1 LANIGTGAVDK
12 HSMVITIGT
21 SSAARII
28 TDKPVTDPSM
38 RTFCYHAKDNNY
50 IIGGASNNGAVVL
63 QWLAETLLQTHESLP
78 TLFKLAKNIPAGCDG
93 LLFLPYILGERAPI
107 WDSHAKGN
115 FFGLTINH
123 TKAHLVRAVMEA
135 VIYGVYSIGK
145 ILMEKN
151 PSVEIYATGGF
162 ANSPLWLQILA
173 DVSNCRVLVSGS
185 VESSA
190 MGAVVAGMESL
201 NLPPFPAN
209 KILSVHE
216 PDAAR
221 HEIYKLQFKKFERL
235 YELLKDEFKNDSTIV
250 KKDVPVS
257 IEEL

>member
-1 LANIGTGAVDK
+1 
-12 HSMVITIGT
+12 MVITIGT

-28 TDKPVTDPSM
+28 TDKPGTDPAM
-38 RTFCYHAKDNNY
+38 RTFCYHAKDNSY

-78 TLFKLAKNIPAGCDG
+78 TLFKLAKNIPAGSDG

-107 WDSHAKGN
+107 WNSYAKGN
-115 FFGLTINH
+115 FFGVTINH
-123 TKAHLVRAVMEA
+123 TKAHLVRSVMEG
-135 VIYGVYSIGK
+135 VIYSVYSIGK

-151 PSVEIYATGGF
+151 PSIEIFATGGF

-173 DVSNCRVLVSGS
+173 DVCNCRVLVSGS

-190 MGAVVAGMESL
+190 MGAVVVGLESL
-201 NLPPFPAN
+201 NLPALPAN

-216 PDAAR
+216 PDAAC
-221 HEIYKLQFKKFERL
+221 HETYQVQFRKFERI
-235 YELLKDEFKNDSTIV
+235 YELLKEEFKNDV
-250 KKDVPVS
+250 LPVVKDVPVS
-257 IEEL
+257 VVVL